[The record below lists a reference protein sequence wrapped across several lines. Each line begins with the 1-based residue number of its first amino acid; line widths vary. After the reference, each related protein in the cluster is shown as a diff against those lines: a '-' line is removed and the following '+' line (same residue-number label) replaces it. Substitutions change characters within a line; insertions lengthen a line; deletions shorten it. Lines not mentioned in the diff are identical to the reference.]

1 MARIYVQ
8 RGSAEGYRQNIRAT
22 LSAPLTGETLSRA
35 TSIIARDPTL
45 AQRVGSIIRPGS
57 SYVWGTKNRGR
68 SEIARMRPGDLA
80 MFVLEGTPVYY
91 GVVTEIFGDEVPVD
105 IRRALSK
112 ELWGSEAWEYIW
124 FLQDVAET
132 KLARPQLEGLLGQTL
147 GAFFGSPYAS
157 FRGIDEKDTA
167 ARFVKVALEALQQGS
182 APRGPQAPPHRVEP
196 TDPELEQMRDL
207 LLTKKQLVLYGPPG
221 TGKTYRAMELANSLA
236 SDAVHEIVQFHPSYT
251 YEEFVIGIKPLTKDG
266 QVVFAPCDG
275 VFKQLCDRARSD
287 PNRPYVMTVDEIN
300 RGNIPKIFGE
310 LLFALEYRNKGI
322 RLPYVSAGD
331 EWKIP
336 GNIYLIGTMNTAD
349 RSIALIDVALR
360 RRFYFIEMRPDYE
373 LLEEWLRKH
382 ASEDMAN
389 IVPRLLGT
397 MNARITRLIDRDHE
411 IGHTYFMKEGI
422 GWPILRKVMYHE
434 IIPLLQEYFYNEPQ
448 RLMTVLGPGFV
459 IEPKEEADLGGAFYE
474 LIPNREVSEF
484 KEAVGQLMSYIGPSY
499 VTP

>member
-1 MARIYVQ
+1 VGLLHYAFFFVCTLLHGDVALPQAAVPAISIAQQGYFFV
-8 RGSAEGYRQNIRAT
+8 GGKYRQ
-22 LSAPLTGETLSRA
+22 
-35 TSIIARDPTL
+35 
-45 AQRVGSIIRPGS
+45 
-57 SYVWGTKNRGR
+57 
-68 SEIARMRPGDLA
+68 
-80 MFVLEGTPVYY
+80 
-91 GVVTEIFGDEVPVD
+91 
-105 IRRALSK
+105 
-112 ELWGSEAWEYIW
+112 
-124 FLQDVAET
+124 
-132 KLARPQLEGLLGQTL
+132 
-147 GAFFGSPYAS
+147 
-157 FRGIDEKDTA
+157 
-167 ARFVKVALEALQQGS
+167 
-182 APRGPQAPPHRVEP
+182 
-196 TDPELEQMRDL
+196 
-207 LLTKKQLVLYGPPG
+207 
-221 TGKTYRAMELANSLA
+221 
-236 SDAVHEIVQFHPSYT
+236 
-251 YEEFVIGIKPLTKDG
+251 TKDG
-266 QVVFAPCDG
+266 QVMFAPSDG

-322 RLPYVSAGD
+322 RLPYVSPGD

-484 KEAVGQLMSYIGPSY
+484 KDAVGQLMSHIGPSY